1 MEATSLKD
9 VMEKITCDIKQVR
22 DSLEQQAKTFDL
34 GEFLQLLNSESK
46 GRVNLSDFI
55 RSMDPV
61 EPEPQASATSSI
73 PINISSVSSISNEEP
88 KGHRKDLQALIHQL
102 VKNEK
107 EASVINEQ
115 IQRLSSKDKK
125 LFWAMYHGIPLDE
138 ASMKLDTVISSLTT
152 LNANIVNNFNY
163 KERLE
168 DILDEIEILRKEI
181 RSKPVVE
188 EN

>member
-1 MEATSLKD
+1 MEETSLKN
-9 VMEKITCDIKQVR
+9 VMNKITCDIKQVR
-22 DSLEQQAKTFDL
+22 DVLEEQAKTFDL
-34 GEFLQLLNSESK
+34 GEFLQLLNSETK
-46 GRVNLSDFI
+46 GRVNLSDFMA
-55 RSMDPV
+55 SMNPGEPDPQ
-61 EPEPQASATSSI
+61 PTSSI
-73 PINISSVSSISNEEP
+73 PISVSNEEP
-88 KGHRKDLQALIHQL
+88 PKRQDLSNLVDQL

-138 ASMKLDTVISSLTT
+138 TSMKLDTVISSLTT

-168 DILDEIEILRKEI
+168 DILDEIEILRQEI
-181 RSKPVVE
+181 RSKPVTE

>member
-1 MEATSLKD
+1 MEETSLKN
-9 VMEKITCDIKQVR
+9 VMEKITSDIKQVR
-22 DSLEQQAKTFDL
+22 DVLEEQAKTFDL
-34 GEFLQLLNSESK
+34 GEFLQLLNSESR
-46 GRVNLSDFI
+46 GRVNLADFI
-55 RSMDPV
+55 TSMDPV
-61 EPEPQASATSSI
+61 SSDDSEQPSSIPSTNSI
-73 PINISSVSSISNEEP
+73 PINEEAP
-88 KGHRKDLQALIHQL
+88 KGYRKDLSNLVNQL
-102 VKNEK
+102 MKNEK

-115 IQRLSSKDKK
+115 IQRLSFKDKK

-138 ASMKLDTVISSLTT
+138 TSMKLDTVISSLTT

-181 RSKPVVE
+181 RSKPTIE

>member
-9 VMEKITCDIKQVR
+9 VMEKLACDIKQVR
-22 DSLEQQAKTFDL
+22 DSLKQQANTFDL
-34 GEFLQLLNSESK
+34 SEFLQLLNSEGKVS
-46 GRVNLSDFI
+46 LSDFI
-55 RSMDPV
+55 SSVDPTDSSSV
-61 EPEPQASATSSI
+61 PTSVPQGVFSTTSI
-73 PINISSVSSISNEEP
+73 PISNEIP
-88 KGHRKDLQALIHQL
+88 KRQDLSHLVSEL

-115 IQRLSSKDKK
+115 IQKLSSKDKK

-138 ASMKLDTVISSLTT
+138 TSMKLDTVISSLTT

-168 DILDEIEILRKEI
+168 DILDEIEILRQEI
-181 RSKPVVE
+181 RSKPTAE
-188 EN
+188 ENQ